1 MMRNQWIQ
9 WMEWAFQT
17 VDGYGRLLVADA
29 VEEVGF
35 GQESIPNPE

>member
-35 GQESIPNPE
+35 GQ